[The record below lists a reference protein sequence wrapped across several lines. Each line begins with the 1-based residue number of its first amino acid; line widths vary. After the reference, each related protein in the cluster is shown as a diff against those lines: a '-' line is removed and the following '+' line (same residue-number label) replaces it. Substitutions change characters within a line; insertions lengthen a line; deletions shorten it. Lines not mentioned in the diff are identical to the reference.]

1 MRGGIVDD
9 EKVYTIIIN
18 DIKDGLI
25 KGITFDRREDYES

>member
-25 KGITFDRREDYES
+25 KNITFDRREEYES